1 MFGSIDKTMKFLRD
15 RQIRAETYRGVS
27 LMGLPPPG
35 RWIAKVGFSMGW
47 GDTRRA
53 ALNDA
58 LQKWKNEEPQQFD
71 KAAAEWEA
79 LALAKRTLLATGQS
93 EPRRI

>member
-1 MFGSIDKTMKFLRD
+1 
-15 RQIRAETYRGVS
+15 
-27 LMGLPPPG
+27 
-35 RWIAKVGFSMGW
+35 MGW